1 MAFARPHD
9 TNGTG
14 TRGLWTDMPKVE
26 FSSDQLPSHLNDKA
40 RFRLW
45 HDIWMEQLG
54 KAEMKHAEDKPFY
67 TASKNVLLGELSVGR
82 FATTTGH
89 YVRTRKH
96 VAHDRDDIL
105 VGFYRSPQP
114 QLWTVG
120 NQGFELKPGSVVA
133 FNIAQPVSSFT
144 NGLTAWN
151 LASIPRAQILKLV
164 PHADHRAAMLLDP
177 ANPAVRH
184 LERTIN
190 FPLEADEVYEDP
202 ELMRRAK
209 AMLGD
214 LIVLALGARGEV
226 AEIAAERG
234 LRAARQREL
243 IAIIEKRFAE
253 PSLSITAIADAL
265 GLSRRYVSD
274 LLLES
279 GATFSERVLELRLL
293 KARAMLSDVRY
304 DDTKVSD
311 IAFACG
317 FNEVTYFNR
326 RFRDHFGC
334 SPTQYRMGTNHS
346 GT

>member
-1 MAFARPHD
+1 
-9 TNGTG
+9 
-14 TRGLWTDMPKVE
+14 MPKIE
-26 FSSDQLPSHLNDKA
+26 FSSDQLPSHLNDRA

-54 KAEMKHAEDKPFY
+54 NADMKHAEDTPFY
-67 TASKNVLLGELSVGR
+67 TASKNVLLGELSVSR

-96 VAHDRDDIL
+96 VANDRDDIL

-120 NQGFELKPGSVVA
+120 NQGVELKQGSVVA
-133 FNIAQPVSSFT
+133 FNVAQPVSSFT

-151 LASIPRAQILKLV
+151 LASIPRAHILKLV
-164 PHADHRAAMLLDP
+164 PHADNRPATLLDP

-184 LERTIN
+184 LDRAIG
-190 FPLEADEVYEDP
+190 FLLDADEVCEDQ
-202 ELMRRAK
+202 ELTRHAQ

-226 AEIAAERG
+226 AEIATERG

-243 IAIIEKRFAE
+243 IAVIEKRFAE
-253 PSLSITAIADAL
+253 PSLSITTIANAL
-265 GLSRRYVSD
+265 NLSRRYVSD

-279 GATFSERVLELRLL
+279 GSTFSERVLELRLR

-304 DDTKVSD
+304 DSTKVSD

-326 RFRDHFGC
+326 RFRAQFGC
-334 SPTQYRMGTNHS
+334 SPTQYRMGMNQGDT
-346 GT
+346 

>member
-1 MAFARPHD
+1 
-9 TNGTG
+9 
-14 TRGLWTDMPKVE
+14 MPKIE
-26 FSSDQLPSHLNDKA
+26 FSSDQLPSHLNDRA

-45 HDIWMEQLG
+45 HDIWLEQLG
-54 KAEMKHAEDKPFY
+54 NAEMKHAEDKPFY
-67 TASKNVLLGELSVGR
+67 TASKNVLLGELSVSR

-96 VAHDRDDIL
+96 VANDRDDIL

-120 NQGFELKPGSVVA
+120 NREFELKQGTVVA

-151 LASIPRAQILKLV
+151 LASIPRAQVLKLV
-164 PHADHRAAMLLDP
+164 PHAVNRSATLLDP

-190 FPLEADEVYEDP
+190 FLLEADEVYEDP
-202 ELMRRAK
+202 ELTRRAR

-226 AEIAAERG
+226 AEIAERG

-253 PSLSITAIADAL
+253 PSLSITTIADAL
-265 GLSRRYVSD
+265 NLSRRYVSD

-279 GATFSERVLELRLL
+279 GRTFSERVLELRLQ

-326 RFRDHFGC
+326 RFRNHFGC

-346 GT
+346 DA

>member
-1 MAFARPHD
+1 
-9 TNGTG
+9 
-14 TRGLWTDMPKVE
+14 MPKVE

-67 TASKNVLLGELSVGR
+67 TASKNILLGELSVSR
-82 FATTTGH
+82 FATTTEH

-96 VAHDRDDIL
+96 VANDRDDIL

-120 NQGFELKPGSVVA
+120 SQGFELKQGSVVA
-133 FNIAQPVSSFT
+133 FNVAQPVSSFT

-164 PHADHRAAMLLDP
+164 PHADHRPAMLLNP

-184 LERTIN
+184 LDRTVDFLLDAN
-190 FPLEADEVYEDP
+190 EVCEDQ
-202 ELMRRAK
+202 ELIRHAQ

-214 LIVLALGARGEV
+214 LIALALGARGEV
-226 AEIAAERG
+226 GEVAAERG

-253 PSLSITAIADAL
+253 PSLSITTIAAAL
-265 GLSRRYVSD
+265 NLSRRYASD

-279 GATFSERVLELRLL
+279 GSTFSERVLQLRLQ

-304 DDTKVSD
+304 DDTRVSD

-326 RFRDHFGC
+326 RFRAQFGC
-334 SPTQYRMGTNHS
+334 SPTQYRMGTNQAEP
-346 GT
+346 

>member
-1 MAFARPHD
+1 
-9 TNGTG
+9 
-14 TRGLWTDMPKVE
+14 MPKIE
-26 FSSDQLPSHLNDKA
+26 FSSDQLPSHLNDRA

-54 KAEMKHAEDKPFY
+54 NADMKHAEDTPFY
-67 TASKNVLLGELSVGR
+67 TASKNVLLGELSVSR

-96 VAHDRDDIL
+96 VANDRDDIL

-120 NQGFELKPGSVVA
+120 NQGVELKQGSVVA
-133 FNIAQPVSSFT
+133 FNVAQPVSSFT

-151 LASIPRAQILKLV
+151 LASIPRAHILKLV
-164 PHADHRAAMLLDP
+164 PHADNRPATLLDP

-184 LERTIN
+184 LDRTIG
-190 FPLEADEVYEDP
+190 FLLDADEVCEDQ
-202 ELMRRAK
+202 ELTRHAQ

-226 AEIAAERG
+226 AEVAAERG

-243 IAIIEKRFAE
+243 IAVIEKRFAE
-253 PSLSITAIADAL
+253 PSLSITTIADAL
-265 GLSRRYVSD
+265 NLSRRYVSD

-279 GATFSERVLELRLL
+279 GSTFSERVLELRLR

-304 DDTKVSD
+304 DSTKVSD

-326 RFRDHFGC
+326 RFRAQFGC
-334 SPTQYRMGTNHS
+334 SPTQYRMGMNQGDT
-346 GT
+346 

>member
-1 MAFARPHD
+1 
-9 TNGTG
+9 
-14 TRGLWTDMPKVE
+14 MPKIE
-26 FSSDQLPSHLNDKA
+26 FSSDQLPSHLNDRA

-45 HDIWMEQLG
+45 HDIWTEQLG
-54 KAEMKHAEDKPFY
+54 SADMKHAEDTPFY
-67 TASKNVLLGELSVGR
+67 TASKNVLLGELSVSR

-96 VAHDRDDIL
+96 VANDRDDIL

-120 NQGFELKPGSVVA
+120 NQGFELKQGSVIA
-133 FNIAQPVSSFT
+133 FNVAQPVSSFT

-151 LASIPRAQILKLV
+151 LASIPRAHILKLV
-164 PHADHRAAMLLDP
+164 PHADDRPAMLLDP

-184 LERTIN
+184 LDRTID
-190 FPLEADEVYEDP
+190 FLLDADEVYEDQD
-202 ELMRRAK
+202 LTRHAQ

-226 AEIAAERG
+226 AEVAAERG

-243 IAIIEKRFAE
+243 IAVIEKRFAE
-253 PSLSITAIADAL
+253 PSLSITTVSDAL
-265 GLSRRYVSD
+265 NLSRRYVSD

-279 GATFSERVLELRLL
+279 GATFSERVLELRLQ

-326 RFRDHFGC
+326 RFRAQFGC
-334 SPTQYRMGTNHS
+334 SPTQYRMGTNQ
-346 GT
+346 GEP

>member
-1 MAFARPHD
+1 MS
-9 TNGTG
+9 
-14 TRGLWTDMPKVE
+14 KIE
-26 FSSDQLPSHLNDKA
+26 FSSDQLPSHLNDRA

-54 KAEMKHAEDKPFY
+54 NAEMKHAEDKPFY
-67 TASKNVLLGELSVGR
+67 TASKNVLLGELSVSR

-96 VAHDRDDIL
+96 VTNDRDDIL
-105 VGFYRSPQP
+105 VGFYRSPEP

-120 NQGFELKPGSVVA
+120 NQGVELKQGSVVA
-133 FNIAQPVSSFT
+133 FNVAQPVSSFT

-164 PHADHRAAMLLDP
+164 PHADNRPAMLLDP

-184 LERTIN
+184 LERTID
-190 FPLEADEVYEDP
+190 FLLDADEVCEDQA
-202 ELMRRAK
+202 LTRHAQ

-226 AEIAAERG
+226 AEVAAERG

-243 IAIIEKRFAE
+243 IAVIEKRFAE
-253 PSLSITAIADAL
+253 PSLSITTIADAL
-265 GLSRRYVSD
+265 HLSRRYASD
-274 LLLES
+274 LLLEG
-279 GATFSERVLELRLL
+279 GATFSERVLELRLQ

-304 DDTKVSD
+304 DGTKVSD

-326 RFRDHFGC
+326 RFRAHFGC

-346 GT
+346 DP

>member
-1 MAFARPHD
+1 MPFTQPHD

-14 TRGLWTDMPKVE
+14 ARGPWTDMPKVE

-45 HDIWMEQLG
+45 RDIWLEQLG
-54 KAEMKHAEDKPFY
+54 NADMKHAEDKPFY
-67 TASKNVLLGELSVGR
+67 TASKNVLLGELSVSR

-96 VAHDRDDIL
+96 VTNDRDDIL
-105 VGFYRSPQP
+105 VGFYRSPEP

-120 NQGFELKPGSVVA
+120 NQGLDLKPGSVVA
-133 FNIAQPVSSFT
+133 FNVAQPVASFT

-151 LASIPRAQILKLV
+151 LASLPRAQVLKLV

-190 FPLEADEVYEDP
+190 FLLDADEVYEDP
-202 ELMRRAK
+202 ELTRRAK

-253 PSLSITAIADAL
+253 PSLSITTIADAL
-265 GLSRRYVSD
+265 NLSRRYVSD

-279 GATFSERVLELRLL
+279 GATFSERVLELRLQ

-304 DDTKVSD
+304 DDTRVSD

-326 RFRDHFGC
+326 RFRNHFGC
-334 SPTQYRMGTNHS
+334 SPTQYRTGPNQDET
-346 GT
+346 

>member
-1 MAFARPHD
+1 
-9 TNGTG
+9 
-14 TRGLWTDMPKVE
+14 MPKVE

-67 TASKNVLLGELSVGR
+67 TASKNVLLSELSVSR
-82 FATTTGH
+82 FATTTEH

-96 VAHDRDDIL
+96 VANDRDDIL

-120 NQGFELKPGSVVA
+120 NQGFELKQGSVVA
-133 FNIAQPVSSFT
+133 FNVAQPVSSFT

-151 LASIPRAQILKLV
+151 LASIPRAHILKLV

-184 LERTIN
+184 LDRTID
-190 FPLEADEVYEDP
+190 FLLDADEVCEDP
-202 ELMRRAK
+202 ELTRRAK

-243 IAIIEKRFAE
+243 VAIIEKRFAE
-253 PSLSITAIADAL
+253 PSLSITAIAAAL
-265 GLSRRYVSD
+265 NLSRRYVSD

-279 GATFSERVLELRLL
+279 GSTFSERVLELRLQ

-326 RFRDHFGC
+326 RFRAQFGC
-334 SPTQYRMGTNHS
+334 SPTQYRMGTNQADTGVATGRS
-346 GT
+346 

>member
-1 MAFARPHD
+1 
-9 TNGTG
+9 
-14 TRGLWTDMPKVE
+14 MPKVE

-54 KAEMKHAEDKPFY
+54 KADMKHAEDKPFH
-67 TASKNVLLGELSVGR
+67 TSSKNVLLGELSVGR

-96 VAHDRDDIL
+96 VANDRDDIL

-114 QLWTVG
+114 QLWTAG
-120 NQGFELKPGSVVA
+120 NQGLDLKPGSVVA

-164 PHADHRAAMLLDP
+164 PHADARSAMLLDP

-190 FPLEADEVYEDP
+190 FLLEADEVCEDP
-202 ELMRRAK
+202 ALTRHAQT
-209 AMLGD
+209 MLRD

-253 PSLSITAIADAL
+253 PSLSITTIADAL
-265 GLSRRYVSD
+265 NLSRRYVSD

-279 GATFSERVLELRLL
+279 GATFSERVLELRLQ
-293 KARAMLSDVRY
+293 KARAMLSDVRH
-304 DDTKVSD
+304 DGTKVSD

-326 RFRDHFGC
+326 RFRNLFGC
-334 SPTQYRMGTNHS
+334 SPTQYRMGTNDRS
-346 GT
+346 

>member
-1 MAFARPHD
+1 M
-9 TNGTG
+9 
-14 TRGLWTDMPKVE
+14 
-26 FSSDQLPSHLNDKA
+26 DQLGNAD
-40 RFRLW
+40 
-45 HDIWMEQLG
+45 
-54 KAEMKHAEDKPFY
+54 MKHADDKPFY
-67 TASKNVLLGELSVGR
+67 TASKNVLLGELSVSR

-96 VAHDRDDIL
+96 VTNDRDDIL

-120 NQGFELKPGSVVA
+120 NQGVELKQGSVVA

-144 NGLTAWN
+144 HGLTAWN
-151 LASIPRAQILKLV
+151 LASLPRAQILKLV
-164 PHADHRAAMLLDP
+164 PHADNRSAMLLDP

-184 LERTIN
+184 LDRTID
-190 FPLEADEVYEDP
+190 FLLDADEVCEDQ
-202 ELMRRAK
+202 ELTRHAQ

-226 AEIAAERG
+226 AEVAAERG

-253 PSLSITAIADAL
+253 PSLSVTTIADAL
-265 GLSRRYVSD
+265 DLSRRYVSD

-279 GATFSERVLELRLL
+279 GATFSERVLELRLQ

-326 RFRDHFGC
+326 RFRAHFGC

-346 GT
+346 DT